1 MHAIDQSAISLR
13 RAMEQSL
20 SGLEREFNA
29 LSLSGVTET
38 GKELGRGSYGEVREA
53 NWLGR
58 PCATKRL
65 HPLLVSQVGAEEIS
79 KASLDFVR
87 ECRTWKDLRHP
98 HIVQLL
104 GVVFEQTSPLP
115 VLVMERLSTSLR
127 RFLEDHTKAHFPL
140 NRKAVV
146 LHQVS
151 LGLAYLHSLK
161 YIHRD
166 LSTNNILLDTETW
179 KAAKIT
185 DFGVTRVLD
194 TTRSKMTG
202 TFVPGVC
209 MSVCVCVRACVFG
222 HAYVCGCLCTHD
234 QVADTDFLHHT
245 A

>member
-1 MHAIDQSAISLR
+1 
-13 RAMEQSL
+13 MEPSL
-20 SGLEREFNA
+20 SGLEREFAA

-53 NWLGR
+53 HWLGT
-58 PCATKRL
+58 PCATKRV
-65 HPLLVSQVGAEEIS
+65 HPLLVSQAGAEEIS

-87 ECRTWKDLRHP
+87 ECGTWKDLRHP
-98 HIVQLL
+98 YIVQLL
-104 GVVFEQTSPLP
+104 GVVFEQASPLP

-127 RFLEDHTKAHFPL
+127 RFLEDHTKAQFPL
-140 NRKAVV
+140 SRKAVV

-185 DFGVTRVLD
+185 DFGVTRVVD
-194 TTRSKMTG
+194 TTRSRMTG
-202 TFVPGVC
+202 TLVPGLCC
-209 MSVCVCVRACVFG
+209 MSVCVCVHVCVCVYG
-222 HAYVCGCLCTHD
+222 HAYVWMLCTHD
-234 QVADTDFLHHT
+234 RVAETDFLHHT